1 MICVN
6 SVNVTPR
13 NLTIKPGEWYYGMH
27 AAVCPLN
34 ATCCS
39 VKWASSNPNAAT
51 VNPTTG
57 YVYGVR
63 SGTAV
68 ITATATDGSGKR
80 DCCTVTVTDKTPI
93 SSITVNPQTVS
104 MKAGET
110 RFLTVTVCPTNATKK
125 SVKWSSGNTSVAT
138 VNPNS
143 GLVMA
148 QSTGIV
154 TIYATATDG
163 SGVCGC
169 CEVWVKGKTPVFLL
183 HGRTSN
189 SFDTWGA
196 TNGIFVNPLNP
207 EEKDNNHFD
216 SNINALSQGNVR
228 ALYTS
233 KTVQEIRSYSLGLPI
248 KVDGVVNNNF
258 IVPGI
263 HNGEFKDGNFTTQH
277 PEGGNL
283 AYYLK
288 NQGYKE
294 NINLFAFN
302 YPNEDAVIHSA
313 KKLEK
318 YIENLI
324 SYVRSSG
331 TNEMKACFYESRGAY
346 DRNDFRI
353 NLVGH
358 SMGGLVSRYYIE
370 NLGQDAHV
378 DKLITIDTPH
388 WGSGYADASVIPFV
402 HKLCD
407 HDLELTSPMNNPN
420 SNDPN
425 PKVGFCVYCKDDY
438 PITPK
443 LTNPANRTTKYYA
456 IAGID
461 FVTDKGVNHKNDYVF
476 EMSANYTT
484 FQQIVN
490 FLKSKN
496 IYRYVEEDGKMVKE
510 EIDIFKNGDN
520 MVGFMSQ
527 IGWSE
532 NMGASPTKR
541 IQMYKIFI
549 DVDTNGGNG
558 NEIIGLEALNM
569 LHGKIQH
576 RPVVMQQVYQYLQE

>member
-1 MICVN
+1 MAH
-6 SVNVTPR
+6 
-13 NLTIKPGEWYYGMH
+13 K
-27 AAVCPLN
+27 A
-34 ATCCS
+34 
-39 VKWASSNPNAAT
+39 
-51 VNPTTG
+51 
-57 YVYGVR
+57 
-63 SGTAV
+63 GTA
-68 ITATATDGSGKR
+68 
-80 DCCTVTVTDKTPI
+80 
-93 SSITVNPQTVS
+93 
-104 MKAGET
+104 
-110 RFLTVTVCPTNATKK
+110 
-125 SVKWSSGNTSVAT
+125 
-138 VNPNS
+138 
-143 GLVMA
+143 
-148 QSTGIV
+148 

-196 TNGIFVNPLNP
+196 ASGIFVNPLNP

-388 WGSGYADASVIPFV
+388 WGSGYADASCTTGLM

-407 HDLELTSPMNNPN
+407 HDLRTNSAMNGGTLSTEHNCN
-420 SNDPN
+420 A
-425 PKVGFCVYCKDDY
+425 VGFNCYNGEY
-438 PITPK
+438 T
-443 LTNPANRTTKYYA
+443 LTDELQYQRARHTKYYA
-456 IAGID
+456 IVGLD
-461 FVTDKGVNHKNDYVF
+461 CNVNTYDANDYCF
-476 EMSANYTT
+476 EMPTNYTT
-484 FQQIVN
+484 FKQIDSLLVQHRLYN
-490 FLKSKN
+490 EVSPSGLYN
-496 IYRYVEEDGKMVKE
+496 PLDIRAIGDGMVS
-510 EIDIFKNGDN
+510 
-520 MVGFMSQ
+520 FMSQ
-527 IGWSE
+527 IGWTE
-532 NMGASPTKR
+532 NQGDRPDKR

-549 DVDTNGGNG
+549 DADTDGGNG
-558 NEIIGLEALNM
+558 GSIPGVEALFM

-576 RPVVMQQVYQYLQE
+576 RVRVLQQVYQYLQE

>member
-1 MICVN
+1 MAH
-6 SVNVTPR
+6 
-13 NLTIKPGEWYYGMH
+13 K
-27 AAVCPLN
+27 A
-34 ATCCS
+34 
-39 VKWASSNPNAAT
+39 
-51 VNPTTG
+51 
-57 YVYGVR
+57 
-63 SGTAV
+63 GTA
-68 ITATATDGSGKR
+68 
-80 DCCTVTVTDKTPI
+80 
-93 SSITVNPQTVS
+93 
-104 MKAGET
+104 
-110 RFLTVTVCPTNATKK
+110 
-125 SVKWSSGNTSVAT
+125 
-138 VNPNS
+138 
-143 GLVMA
+143 
-148 QSTGIV
+148 

-196 TNGIFVNPLNP
+196 ANGIFVNPLNP

-443 LTNPANRTTKYYA
+443 LINPANRTTKYYA

-461 FVTDKGVNHKNDYVF
+461 YTSDGENDYCF
-476 EMSANYTT
+476 EMPATYSTY
-484 FQQIVN
+484 QEISD
-490 FLKSKN
+490 FLTHKDISYIN
-496 IYRYVEEDGKMVKE
+496 IQLD
-510 EIDIFKNGDN
+510 GDN
-520 MVGFMSQ
+520 MVGFLSQ

-532 NMGASPTKR
+532 GSGASPSKK
-541 IQMYKIFI
+541 INMYKIFI
-549 DVDTNGGNG
+549 DVDANGGNG
-558 NEIIGLEALNM
+558 GDIPLIELADM
-569 LHGKIQH
+569 LHTKINC
-576 RPVVMQQVYQYLQE
+576 RIPVCDQVVKYLAE

>member
-13 NLTIKPGEWYYGMH
+13 NLTIKPGEWYYWMH
-27 AAVCPLN
+27 ATVCPLN

-80 DCCTVTVTDKTPI
+80 DCCTVTVTDKTPV

-148 QSTGIV
+148 QSTGIA
-154 TIYATATDG
+154 TIYAAALDG

-189 SFDTWGA
+189 SETTWGIR
-196 TNGIFVNPLNP
+196 NGIP
-207 EEKDNNHFD
+207 EGQNNQYNAD
-216 SNINALSQGNVR
+216 INAAAQNGKKYITVESQRIPSTGFIPNLGGTERPVYLGNV
-228 ALYTS
+228 
-233 KTVQEIRSYSLGLPI
+233 
-248 KVDGVVNNNF
+248 
-258 IVPGI
+258 
-263 HNGEFKDGNFTTQH
+263 
-277 PEGGNL
+277 
-283 AYYLK
+283 LK
-288 NQGYKE
+288 NAGYQE
-294 NINLFAFN
+294 NVNLFAFN

-388 WGSGYADASVIPFV
+388 WGSGYADASCTTGLM

-407 HDLELTSPMNNPN
+407 HDLRTNSAMNGGTLSTEHNCN
-420 SNDPN
+420 A
-425 PKVGFCVYCKDDY
+425 VGFNCYNGEY
-438 PITPK
+438 T
-443 LTNPANRTTKYYA
+443 LTDELQYQRARHTKYYA
-456 IAGID
+456 IVGLD
-461 FVTDKGVNHKNDYVF
+461 CNVNTYDANDYCF
-476 EMSANYTT
+476 EMPTNYTT
-484 FQQIVN
+484 FKQIDNLLVQHRLYN
-490 FLKSKN
+490 EVSPSGLYN
-496 IYRYVEEDGKMVKE
+496 PLDIRAIGDGMVS
-510 EIDIFKNGDN
+510 
-520 MVGFMSQ
+520 FMSQ
-527 IGWSE
+527 IGWTE
-532 NMGASPTKR
+532 NQGDRPDKR

-549 DVDTNGGNG
+549 DADTDGGNG
-558 NEIIGLEALNM
+558 GSIPGVEALFM

-576 RPVVMQQVYQYLQE
+576 RVRVLQQVYQYLQE